1 MKIGDRVKVKE
12 QDIYGRV
19 VAFYIKSLVI
29 EDEDSEWEWPENCL
43 EYRIDEVELIEESK
57 DENQN

>member
-29 EDEDSEWEWPENCL
+29 EDEDSEWEWPENRL